1 MNVNKNGAQ
10 KGHEAFQRFKAWV
23 GERWEMND
31 WNNYI
36 KASGIEL
43 KRKEIYTE
51 CMFDRGAFKRA
62 QGLGNPAIVK
72 LLDET
77 ESALLEKG
85 LLKVKQKETTGNV
98 KSSAQEKSEQTKNM
112 MRDKQ
117 LMKSSEENSILKAR
131 VQELEET
138 LRKYD
143 LMDKHMIE
151 SGRLIRG

>member
-1 MNVNKNGAQ
+1 MSKSGAQ
-10 KGHEAFQRFKAWV
+10 KGHEAFLRFKSWV
-23 GERWEMND
+23 DERWEFND

-36 KASGIEL
+36 RANRSEL

-62 QGLGNPAIVK
+62 PGLGNPAIVK

-77 ESALLEKG
+77 ESTLLEKG
-85 LLKVKQKETTGNV
+85 ILKEKQENIAGSM
-98 KSSAQEKSEQTKNM
+98 KSSAQEKSEQTTKM

-117 LMKSSEENSILKAR
+117 LMKSQEENSILKAR
-131 VQELEET
+131 VQELEGT

-143 LMDKHMIE
+143 LIDKHMIE